1 MKNSNIVKLISNFGS
16 RIWSLVSV
24 FIFVPL
30 YIHYLG
36 IENYAI
42 IGFYTLILG
51 IISFAD
57 AGMSSAVIREFSH
70 DNTALYKYSVLR
82 KVENLYW
89 TICFCISLILIF
101 SSNLIA
107 EKWLH
112 TENIPIKKL
121 AYFIKLIGIGVPI
134 QLVSS
139 LYYGALF
146 GLNEQVRANS
156 YQILWNIAR
165 AALVIILFIVFKPS
179 LEIYFI
185 WQIICN
191 SIYIIALRF
200 SIIRILSQTE
210 NKLNN
215 ILDGI
220 PKSILNYVGGMT
232 LIAVISAV
240 NSQADKI
247 ITSSFFTLKIYGFY
261 NIASLLAQ
269 IPVIIAT
276 PLTMFVF
283 PLFSKFSSKEDNN
296 EKLNICFEK
305 ISFILNMLI
314 FPAVILLIIYAK
326 EIILLWAGKSIDVA
340 ILPDIV
346 FVLRMLSVGSLFLAL
361 QFPFFYLLLSKG
373 KTKYTIYQGVVQI
386 LIGIPLLYFCAKH
399 YGIRGIGLPWILINL
414 GSFTYLCIIC
424 FSKYINLNYKKF
436 FIYYI
441 LVPFFITFIV
451 CISIHYLYKVTNE
464 QYFSVYFVFSSIL
477 SVFVSILISNKINN
491 KNLFSYKDLYNFP
504 NE

>member
-1 MKNSNIVKLISNFGS
+1 MKNSNIGKLISNFGS
-16 RIWSLVSV
+16 RILSLFSV

-89 TICFCISLILIF
+89 TICICITLILIF

-112 TENIPIKKL
+112 TENIPIERL

-165 AALVIILFIVFKPS
+165 AALVIVLFIVFKPS

-191 SIYIIALRF
+191 LIYIIALRF

-210 NKLNN
+210 NKLKN

-220 PKSILNYVGGMT
+220 PKSILSYVGGMT

-247 ITSSFFTLKIYGFY
+247 ITSSFFSLKVYGFY

-283 PLFSKFSSKEDNN
+283 PLFSKFSTKQDDS

-305 ISFILNMLI
+305 ISFILNVLI

-361 QFPFFYLLLSKG
+361 QFPFYYLLLSKG
-373 KTKYTIYQGVVQI
+373 KTKYTIYQGVVQV
-386 LIGIPLLYFCAKH
+386 LIGIPSLYFCAKH

-414 GSFTYLCIIC
+414 GSFIYLCIIC

>member
-70 DNTALYKYSVLR
+70 DNSTLYKYSVLR

-89 TICFCISLILIF
+89 AICICISLILIF

-112 TENIPIKKL
+112 TENIPIEKL

-165 AALVIILFIVFKPS
+165 AALVIVLFIVFKPS

-191 SIYIIALRF
+191 LIYIIALRF
-200 SIIRILSQTE
+200 SIFKILSQTE
-210 NKLNN
+210 NKLKN

-220 PKSILNYVGGMT
+220 PKSILSYVGGMT

-247 ITSSFFTLKIYGFY
+247 ITSSFFSLKVYGFY

-283 PLFSKFSSKEDNN
+283 PLFSKFSTKENDS

-305 ISFILNMLI
+305 ISFILNVLI

-346 FVLRMLSVGSLFLAL
+346 FVLCMLSVGSLFLAL
-361 QFPFFYLLLSKG
+361 QFPFYYLLLSKG
-373 KTKYTIYQGVVQI
+373 KTKYTIYQGVIQI
-386 LIGIPLLYFCAKH
+386 LIGIPSLYFCAKH

-414 GSFTYLCIIC
+414 GSFIYLCIIC

>member
-1 MKNSNIVKLISNFGS
+1 MRNSNIARLVSNFAS

-57 AGMSSAVIREFSH
+57 AGMSSAVIREFSQE
-70 DNTALYKYSVLR
+70 NSASYKYSVLR

-89 TICFCISLILIF
+89 TICIFISLIFIF
-101 SSNLIA
+101 SSDLIA
-107 EKWLH
+107 QKWLH
-112 TENIPIKKL
+112 AEYISNEKL

-146 GLNEQVRANS
+146 GLNEQVRANA
-156 YQILWNIAR
+156 YQMLWNIAR
-165 AALVIILFIVFKPS
+165 AALVIILFVVFKPS

-191 SIYIIALRF
+191 LIYITALRL

-210 NKLNN
+210 NKLKN

-220 PKSILNYVGGMT
+220 PKSILSYVGGMA

-247 ITSSFFTLKIYGFY
+247 ITSSFFPLKVYGLY

-283 PLFSKFSSKEDNN
+283 PLFSKFSSKRVYS

-305 ISFILNMLI
+305 ISFIINVLI

-326 EIILLWAGKSIDVA
+326 EIIVLWTGKSIDVA
-340 ILPDIV
+340 IMPDIV
-346 FVLRMLSVGSLFLAL
+346 FVLRMLSAGSLFLAL

-399 YGIRGIGLPWILINL
+399 YGLRGIGFPWILINL
-414 GSFTYLCIIC
+414 GSFIYLCIVC

-436 FIYYI
+436 FTYHI
-441 LVPFFITFIV
+441 LAPFFITIV
-451 CISIHYLYKVTNE
+451 VCTSIYYFYKTNSQLSFYFYLI
-464 QYFSVYFVFSSIL
+464 FASVL
-477 SVFVSILISNKINN
+477 SVFISVLLSNKINN
-491 KNLFSYKDLYNFP
+491 KSPFSYKNLYNFP